1 MRIRQRIAKLE
12 QRSRGDDDPRLLV
25 FFDDG
30 GGTMTA
36 EGETMTEAGWRAR
49 CQPRD
54 SDIVV
59 KFFKRATSWP

>member
-12 QRSRGDDDPRLLV
+12 QRSRGDDDPRLLL

-30 GGTMTA
+30 DGQMTA
-36 EGETMTEAGWRAR
+36 EGESMTEAEWRAR

-59 KFFKRATSWP
+59 KFRKRATT

>member
-1 MRIRQRIAKLE
+1 MRLRQRIARLE
-12 QRSRGDDDPRLLV
+12 QRSRGDDAPRLLV

-30 GGTMTA
+30 DGKMIA
-36 EGETMTEAGWRAR
+36 EGETMTEAQWRAR

-59 KFFKRATSWP
+59 KFRERETT